1 MITWI
6 LAIILAIWCIVR
18 RFSEGGKIAGEP
30 LGMPRGTVRAFITIL
45 IVAFPFGYLIFGE
58 EIPRYLVNAIFIVV
72 AFYFE
77 ARRSGEEKLKQIIDE
92 IKSPEIVELDI
103 RKEKKPLY
111 LPKYTVRALL
121 IIMLIITQT
130 IMFIKPDIS
139 FQITNTLADLLLIMS
154 LFMVGASFRNIAK
167 SIDKKKIK
175 AEISNMDASLTDI
188 EIIEKIML
196 REPSWWKK
204 KGKNVLSII
213 MLILVIIALGMFTL
227 DWNIEIISARYYT
240 LSLSES
246 LLLLINA
253 YYGFR
258 D

>member
-6 LAIILAIWCIVR
+6 LGGLLLVWCIVR
-18 RFSEGGKIAGEP
+18 RFSADGKIAGQP
-30 LGMPRGTVRAFITIL
+30 LGMPRGTVRAFIAIL

-77 ARRSGEEKLKQIIDE
+77 ARRSGEEKLKQIVDE

-103 RKEKKPLY
+103 RKEKRPLY

-121 IIMLIITQT
+121 IIMLIIIQT

-139 FQITNTLADLLLIMS
+139 FQITNTLADLLLIMG
-154 LFMVGASFRNIAK
+154 LFMVGTSFRNIAK

-175 AEISNMDASLTDI
+175 EEISNMDAALSDV
-188 EIIEKIML
+188 EIIEKLML
-196 REPSWWKK
+196 REPSFWKQ
-204 KGKNVLSII
+204 KGKNLLSII
-213 MLILVIIALGMFTL
+213 MLILVIIALGMFTF

-240 LSLSES
+240 LSLSAS

>member
-6 LAIILAIWCIVR
+6 LGGLLLVWCLYN
-18 RFSEGGKIAGEP
+18 RFKEGGRVEGEP
-30 LGMPRGTVRAFITIL
+30 LAMPRGTVRAFITVL

-58 EIPRYLVNAIFIVV
+58 VIPRYLVNAIFIVV

-139 FQITNTLADLLLIMS
+139 FQITNTLADLLLIMG

-167 SIDKKKIK
+167 SMDKKKIK